1 MGRLS
6 ETDVIKVAK
15 LANLSLSSK
24 EVEKYKAQLSDIV
37 DYFEQLNEVN
47 IDNVEPTSQTT
58 GLENVF
64 RSDEVDPTRVLSNEQ
79 ALSGTENTH
88 NGYVVVPMLLKQK
101 DE

>member
-64 RSDEVDPTRVLSNEQ
+64 RSDEVDPTRVLSNDQ